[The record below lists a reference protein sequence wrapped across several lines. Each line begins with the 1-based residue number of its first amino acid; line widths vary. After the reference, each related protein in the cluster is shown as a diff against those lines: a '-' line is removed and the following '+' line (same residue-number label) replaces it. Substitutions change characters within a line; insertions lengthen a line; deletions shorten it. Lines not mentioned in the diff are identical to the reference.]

1 MGLKINSCEVQNPNC
16 DNFFFFLKNK
26 NVATKC
32 IKSYKKKILCLALTL
47 ATTFYP
53 IFSLKI
59 IFLMIIILRYQLKF

>member
-1 MGLKINSCEVQNPNC
+1 
-16 DNFFFFLKNK
+16 
-26 NVATKC
+26 VATKC

-59 IFLMIIILRYQLKF
+59 IFLMIIILRYQLKFLDILRTWLVYLSFEHFIIKKKI